1 MLLILQTF
9 LLLKLLKVDL
19 KSLKVHS
26 ITLKNWRKKTYIRFP
41 ISLPS
46 FFSWKYYLSGFHIG
60 IFFCSQVMPLPKIA
74 KKRTWKSC
82 NAIHSNSSHHHQ
94 VTIVRKNL
102 PHCGK
107 KVKIKNGGNVDGL
120 RKIRAIDSRNL
131 ELTTEQ
137 RRAPISCWQERRNLT
152 LNTNDWQP
160 QLVQEP
166 RWQCCL

>member
-1 MLLILQTF
+1 
-9 LLLKLLKVDL
+9 
-19 KSLKVHS
+19 
-26 ITLKNWRKKTYIRFP
+26 
-41 ISLPS
+41 
-46 FFSWKYYLSGFHIG
+46 
-60 IFFCSQVMPLPKIA
+60 MPLPKIA

-131 ELTTEQ
+131 EQLQLSSNNNNLSHLRWKKLQ
-137 RRAPISCWQERRNLT
+137 RHVVNSNGGIHTPHHSASHLLVN
-152 LNTNDWQP
+152 NTRSNHQT
-160 QLVQEP
+160 VIKS
-166 RWQCCL
+166 